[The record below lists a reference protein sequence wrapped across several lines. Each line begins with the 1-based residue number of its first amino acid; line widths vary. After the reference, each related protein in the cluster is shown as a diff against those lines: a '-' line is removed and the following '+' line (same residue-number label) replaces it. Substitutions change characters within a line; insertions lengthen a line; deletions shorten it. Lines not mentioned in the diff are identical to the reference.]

1 MRHFAA
7 ILIFALAAAGC
18 ASNSR
23 TRQEQAFMAGQNAT
37 LRQQQETPSVTVIG
51 PVQNAHVPWVVGL
64 TLAQAIATAD
74 YIGTSAPR
82 TITIHHDGQTATLDA
97 KVLLQG
103 ADVPLDAGDIVEI
116 EP

>member
-1 MRHFAA
+1 MRFYAV
-7 ILIFALAAAGC
+7 ILILASAAGC
-18 ASNSR
+18 ASRSG
-23 TRQEQAFMAGQNAT
+23 TQQQQAFLAGQNAA
-37 LRQQQETPSVTVIG
+37 LRQEQESQSVTVIG
-51 PVQNAHVPWVVGL
+51 PVQNPHVPWVVGL

-82 TITIHHDGQTATLDA
+82 TITITRNGEKAVLDP

-103 ADVPLDAGDIVEI
+103 ADVPLDAGDIVEV